1 MIRIATAVVTAI
13 AVISGPAFAQQR
25 GRSVT
30 APGTT
35 GATPG
40 QSKPPGESAK
50 AFAPGQNGGLPPPG
64 SVQSQTTSPGKAVG
78 KNN

>member
-1 MIRIATAVVTAI
+1 MIRIATAALAAI
-13 AVISGPAFAQQR
+13 AVISGPALAQQK

-35 GATPG
+35 AATPG
-40 QSKPPGESAK
+40 QAKPPGESAK
-50 AFAPGQNGGLPPPG
+50 TFAPRQDSGIPPPG
-64 SVQSQTTSPGKAVG
+64 SLQSQTTNPGKALG